1 MREILFR
8 GKRTKDGEW
17 VEGSL
22 LIDEYDRAGKTEK
35 YYRIIGCT
43 YGDADDNGLLKYQL
57 GFDEEV
63 DRDTVGQ
70 FTGLYDD
77 RGRKIFEGDILVHH
91 SFFKDHFAVIKY
103 GEFNCSCC
111 QGVYGWSSTSGYV
124 DIRDLCDDP
133 SELPKVRLEDP
144 WNEVVGNIW
153 DNPELIQRDGEA
165 R

>member
-8 GKRTKDGEW
+8 GKRTRDGEW

-22 LIDEYDRAGKTEK
+22 LIDTYDRAGKTEK

-70 FTGLYDD
+70 FTGRVDKN
-77 RGRKIFEGDILVHH
+77 GKKVFEGDVLKISRKMDGMGTYYAPPLEYPVKVAVKWDMCAWMWETIEQDRYYI
-91 SFFKDHFAVIKY
+91 SFPDAWCHFD
-103 GEFNCSCC
+103 C
-111 QGVYGWSSTSGYV
+111 
-124 DIRDLCDDP
+124 
-133 SELPKVRLEDP
+133 
-144 WNEVVGNIW
+144 EVVGNIW
-153 DNPELIQRDGEA
+153 DNPELIQRDGEVK